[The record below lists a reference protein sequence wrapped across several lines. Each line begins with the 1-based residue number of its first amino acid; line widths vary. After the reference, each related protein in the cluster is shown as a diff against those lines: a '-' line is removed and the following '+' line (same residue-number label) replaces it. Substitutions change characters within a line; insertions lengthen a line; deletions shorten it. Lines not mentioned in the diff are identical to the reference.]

1 MIVWVFAEAALPCSA
16 SSLTAFAVSSRRL
29 SHPSNS
35 IGQRS
40 TRFQPCIE
48 VPLTKGSL
56 RPQCGRPVT
65 STIMSARYRFSLIQV
80 LRLFTLAAGVI
91 VIVIA
96 CLAIASWIIGDRDF
110 GLRFLNQPGLST
122 VGITPDAALC
132 FILCGVSLW
141 VLRES
146 IVNEK
151 KAPQA
156 KTPAEKFILE
166 SALIRASLI
175 RVPGEDEVS
184 DKARSSDLPRPDE
197 TEQGSPE
204 GKGLAAGARGYSR
217 RVAQLCASTAA
228 AIAVAVLAGY
238 LFGWGSSFAS
248 LGGWLSHLGAALGYG
263 SATASLSARMAPSAA
278 FAFMLNGIALTTLD
292 VETRRGTR
300 PAQQLALIALFLSLV
315 VALGHAYQ
323 TSVLYNFLAARGWPE
338 MTGLMAVIFVALS
351 FGVVCARPGSGLVSL
366 LTSESAGGHMARR
379 LLPAAIIVPMGLGYL
394 GMLGAKAGYF
404 DRSLVT
410 PLLILTLI
418 PFFLIL
424 VWRGAAR
431 LRNLDTEREL
441 AEVALYKGYAD
452 LQKRFDEQTAELM
465 RANQDLWAEMIERE
479 CIEQDTASRFEA
491 EARLLESEAGFRLA
505 VNSAPVMIWMSDA
518 DKVCT
523 FFNKGWLDYTGR
535 DVDRRIENG
544 WAESIHPD
552 DSERCLETYSEAF
565 EDRRE
570 FTVEYRLRRHDG
582 QYRWVIS
589 HGAPHFNPGRAGG
602 EGEADETLAGYISA
616 CLDIHERKEYEGAL
630 RASEEFGR
638 GVLECSADRIEALD
652 LDGRLMSINTRGMK
666 IMEIDDFSSYAD
678 AVWAELWEEEARAAA
693 REAIETAKAG
703 EAGHFIGSGKTAK
716 GELKWWEAIVSPA
729 LDPGGKPEFL
739 VAILRDITEA
749 RQIERERDDLLT
761 RERAVRMQ
769 AEEVNRLKDE
779 FLATVSH
786 ELRAPLNAIQGWVK
800 LLRDGRLDPGET
812 ARALETIERSTRAQN
827 RIVSDLLDVSRI
839 ITGKLSLNVSPVRPA
854 AVIESAVESLRAA
867 ADAKGIGVEL
877 VLDHGA
883 GPISGDS
890 GRLRQVIWNLV
901 SNAIKFTPKQGRVQV
916 RLERAGE
923 SVVIAVSDTG
933 VGIAPD
939 FLPFVF
945 DRFRQGDGSSTR
957 RQGGLGLGLAIVRH
971 LTEMHGGSVRAQSPG
986 TDQGATFVV
995 KLPLATQA
1003 QFPNSNNA
1011 TYTTNTTNTT
1021 NTTHMP
1027 HTSHMSHTTHS
1038 PDVDLIDQTLELDGL
1053 RVLAVDDDS
1062 DARDLIRTILTQYG
1076 AIVETACSAGQ
1087 ALAVF
1092 ERPEEWQPELLISD
1106 IEMPEADGYQLIRK
1120 LREIESQRGRRVPA
1134 IALTAYA
1141 RAEDR
1146 LRSLSAGFQIHVT
1159 KPVQPMEL
1167 LTIVAS
1173 LTGRLRRSR
1182 GLYEVGEMVR
1192 QEAG

>member
-1 MIVWVFAEAALPCSA
+1 
-16 SSLTAFAVSSRRL
+16 
-29 SHPSNS
+29 
-35 IGQRS
+35 
-40 TRFQPCIE
+40 
-48 VPLTKGSL
+48 
-56 RPQCGRPVT
+56 
-65 STIMSARYRFSLIQV
+65 MSARYRFSLIQM

-91 VIVIA
+91 VIVMA
-96 CLAIASWIIGDRDF
+96 CLGMASWMIGERDF
-110 GLRFLNQPGLST
+110 GSRFMNQTGLAAL
-122 VGITPDAALC
+122 GITPGAALC
-132 FILCGVSLW
+132 FMLCGISLW

-146 IVNEK
+146 TGNVEK
-151 KAPQA
+151 TPTV
-156 KTPAEKFILE
+156 KTPAEQFVIE

-175 RVPGEDEVS
+175 KVPDEDEGS
-184 DKARSSDLPRPDE
+184 DKAGRAARSQRNE
-197 TEQGSPE
+197 TEQGSLEEKSSDPGE
-204 GKGLAAGARGYSR
+204 RGYLR
-217 RVAQLCASTAA
+217 RMAQLSASTAA
-228 AIAVAVLAGY
+228 AIAVVELAGY

-248 LGGWLSHLGAALGYG
+248 VGGWLAQLGASMGYG
-263 SATASLSARMAPSAA
+263 SGTADLSIQMAPSAA
-278 FAFMLNGIALTTLD
+278 FAFLLNGMALTMLD
-292 VETRRGTR
+292 VETRRGSR
-300 PAQQLALIALFLSLV
+300 PAQHLALLALFLSLV

-323 TSVLYNFLAARGWPE
+323 TSVLNNLIAARGWPE
-338 MTGLMAVIFVALS
+338 MTGLMAIIFVALS
-351 FGVVCARPGSGLVSL
+351 FGVVCARPGAGLVSV
-366 LTSESAGGHMARR
+366 LTSDSSGGYLARR
-379 LLPAAIIVPMGLGYL
+379 LLPPAILVPAGLGYL
-394 GMLGAKAGYF
+394 GLLGAKAGYF
-404 DRSLVT
+404 DSSLLT
-410 PLLILTLI
+410 PALILTLV
-418 PFFLIL
+418 PFFLAL

-431 LRNLDTEREL
+431 LRNLDAEREITEL
-441 AEVALYKGYAD
+441 ALYKGYAE

-479 CIEQDTASRFEA
+479 CIEQDTAVRAEA

-505 VNSAPVMIWMSDA
+505 VNSAPVMLWMSDA

-535 DVDRRIENG
+535 DVDQKIENG
-544 WAESIHPD
+544 WAERIHPD
-552 DSERCLETYSEAF
+552 DSGRCLETYVEAF
-565 EDRRE
+565 DDRRE
-570 FTVEYRLRRHDG
+570 FMMEYRMRRHDG
-582 QYRWVIS
+582 QYRWVLN
-589 HGAPHFNPGRAGG
+589 HAAPHFNSDETDGA
-602 EGEADETLAGYISA
+602 AETLAGYIGA
-616 CLDIHERKEYEGAL
+616 CVDINERKEHEETL
-630 RASEEFGR
+630 RASEEFSR
-638 GVLECSADRIEALD
+638 SVLECSADRIEALD
-652 LDGRLMSINTRGMK
+652 LDGRLMSINKRGMR
-666 IMEIDDFSSYAD
+666 IMEIDDFSAYAD
-678 AVWAELWEEEARAAA
+678 MLWGELWEEDTRIAA
-693 REAIETAKAG
+693 REAIEKARSG
-703 EAGHFIGSGKTAK
+703 GVGRFIGSAKTAK
-716 GELKWWEAIVSPA
+716 GALKWWEAVVSPA
-729 LDPGGKPEFL
+729 LDPRGKPEFL

-749 RQIERERDDLLT
+749 RKIELERDDLLM
-761 RERAVRMQ
+761 RERAVRKQ

-800 LLRDGRLDPGET
+800 LLRDGRLDPAEA

-839 ITGKLSLNVSPVRPA
+839 ITGKLSLNVISLQPA
-854 AVIESAVESLRAA
+854 AVIESAVESLRPA
-867 ADAKGIGVEL
+867 ADAKEIVVEL
-877 VLDHGA
+877 VLDRDA

-901 SNAIKFTPKQGRVQV
+901 SNAIKFTPKKGRVQV

-971 LTEMHGGSVRAQSPG
+971 LTEMHGGSVRAHSPG
-986 TDQGATFVV
+986 PDQGSTFVV
-995 KLPLATQA
+995 KLPFITQT
-1003 QFPNSNNA
+1003 QYPQVDYTTNA
-1011 TYTTNTTNTT
+1011 TYT
-1021 NTTHMP
+1021 P
-1027 HTSHMSHTTHS
+1027 HTPLRSHMSHTPHTR
-1038 PDVDLIDQTLELDGL
+1038 DIEIIDQTLELDGL

-1076 AIVETACSAGQ
+1076 AIVETACSASQ

-1159 KPVQPMEL
+1159 KPVEPVEL

-1182 GLYEVGEMVR
+1182 SLYEVGEMVR

>member
-1 MIVWVFAEAALPCSA
+1 
-16 SSLTAFAVSSRRL
+16 
-29 SHPSNS
+29 
-35 IGQRS
+35 
-40 TRFQPCIE
+40 
-48 VPLTKGSL
+48 
-56 RPQCGRPVT
+56 
-65 STIMSARYRFSLIQV
+65 MSAQYRFSLIQV

-91 VIVIA
+91 VIVMA
-96 CLAIASWIIGDRDF
+96 CLAMASWIIGGRGF
-110 GLRFLNQPGLST
+110 LPQFLNQPGPGS

-132 FILCGVSLW
+132 FILCGISLW

-146 IVNEK
+146 TGNGGTPPPV
-151 KAPQA
+151 
-156 KTPAEKFILE
+156 KTPAEKFLFE
-166 SALIRASLI
+166 SALVRSSLI
-175 RVPGEDEVS
+175 KVPDDEDEVS
-184 DKARSSDLPRPDE
+184 DTASRAAPPQLDE
-197 TEQGSPE
+197 TERGSPE
-204 GKGLAAGARGYSR
+204 GKNLAPGARARVYSR
-217 RVAQLCASTAA
+217 RIAQLSASTAA
-228 AIAVAVLAGY
+228 AIAVAELAGY
-238 LFGWGSSFAS
+238 LFGWGSSLAS
-248 LGGWLSHLGAALGYG
+248 VGGWLSQVGAATGYG
-263 SATASLSARMAPSAA
+263 SVIAGLSIRMAPSAA
-278 FAFMLNGIALTTLD
+278 FAFLLNGIALTMLD
-292 VETRRGTR
+292 IETRRGSR
-300 PAQQLALIALFLSLV
+300 PAQHLALIALFLSLV

-323 TSVLYNFLAARGWPE
+323 TPVLHYFLAARGWPE
-338 MTGLMAVIFVALS
+338 MTGLMAIIFVALS
-351 FGVVCARPGSGLVSL
+351 FGVVCARPRSGLVSL
-366 LTSESAGGHMARR
+366 LTSEGAGGYMARR
-379 LLPAAIIVPMGLGYL
+379 LLPLAILVPVGLGYL
-394 GMLGAKAGYF
+394 GSFGAKAGYF
-404 DRSLVT
+404 DSSLVT
-410 PLLILTLI
+410 PLLVLTLI
-418 PFFLIL
+418 PFFLSL

-441 AEVALYKGYAD
+441 AEEALYKGYSD
-452 LQKRFDEQTAELM
+452 LQKRVDEQTAELM

-479 CIEQDTASRFEA
+479 CIELDMVVRKEA

-523 FFNKGWLDYTGR
+523 FFNKGWRDYTGR
-535 DVDRRIENG
+535 AVEQKVENG
-544 WAESIHPD
+544 WAESVHPD
-552 DSERCLETYSEAF
+552 DSERCLETYIEAF
-565 EDRRE
+565 DDRRE
-570 FTVEYRLRRHDG
+570 FKMEYRLRRHDG
-582 QYRWVIS
+582 EYRWVLT
-589 HGAPHFNPGRAGG
+589 HGAPHFISNGNDGDA
-602 EGEADETLAGYISA
+602 EAEESLAGYISA
-616 CLDIHERKEYEGAL
+616 CVDIHERKEYEEAL
-630 RASEEFGR
+630 RASEEFSR
-638 GVLECSADRIEALD
+638 SVLECSADRIEALD
-652 LDGRLMSINTRGMK
+652 LDGRLMSVNRRGMK
-666 IMEIDDFSSYAD
+666 IMEIDDFSAYAA
-678 AVWAELWEEEARAAA
+678 AVWADLWEDESRTAA
-693 REAIETAKAG
+693 RSAIETAKAG
-703 EAGHFIGSGKTAK
+703 GEGRFIGSGKTAK
-716 GELKWWEAIVSPA
+716 GALKWWEAIVSPA
-729 LDPGGKPEFL
+729 LDPHGKPEFL
-739 VAILRDITEA
+739 VAILRDMTEV
-749 RQIERERDDLLT
+749 RQIERERDDLLL

-800 LLRDGRLDPGET
+800 LLRDGRLDPDET

-839 ITGKLSLNVSPVRPA
+839 ITGKLSLNVSPIQPA
-854 AVIESAVESLRAA
+854 AVIESAVESLRPA
-867 ADAKGIGVEL
+867 ADAKEIGIEL
-877 VLDHGA
+877 VLDHDA

-923 SVVIAVSDTG
+923 SIDIAVSDTG

-971 LTEMHGGSVRAQSPG
+971 LTEMHGGSVRAHSPG

-995 KLPLATQA
+995 KLPLITETQV
-1003 QFPNSNNA
+1003 SNTTNA
-1011 TYTTNTTNTT
+1011 TYTTNETNET
-1021 NTTHMP
+1021 NEANEANETNETY
-1027 HTSHMSHTTHS
+1027 MSHKSHKSLIS
-1038 PDVDLIDQTLELDGL
+1038 PTPDIDVLDQTLELDGL

-1076 AIVETACSAGQ
+1076 AIVETACSADQ

-1146 LRSLSAGFQIHVT
+1146 LRSLAAGFQIHVT
-1159 KPVQPMEL
+1159 KPVEPVEL

-1173 LTGRLRRSR
+1173 LTGRLSRSR
-1182 GLYEVGEMVR
+1182 SLYEVGEMVR